1 MFRLSRKERRMLRR
15 LGLPSGFNVQPLE
28 GVVNVSIEFEDKI
41 LKLENAEVT
50 VVEVGGQKI
59 FQVIPG
65 SIQEIEK
72 ERETPQELELNP
84 ADIQLVASQAGVS
97 LEEAEK
103 ALRKCNGDLA
113 KAILFLQSRKRL

>member
-41 LKLENAEVT
+41 LKLENVEVT

-65 SIQEIEK
+65 NIQEIEK
-72 ERETPQELELNP
+72 EKEAPQEPELNP

-103 ALRKCNGDLA
+103 ALRECNGDLA
-113 KAILFLQSRKRL
+113 KAILLLQSRKRL